1 MSNNSK
7 LFISNLN
14 YNATEE
20 DLIGLFSEKGEVV
33 SFRLIKDRFSG
44 RSKGFGFME
53 MANAEEAERA
63 LEELNGLEFLQ
74 RPLVVKFQRDDEGSP
89 RGGATGGQRRSFD
102 RGGSGGG
109 RAPAHQGSGGG
120 GGWDNRY

>member
-74 RPLVVKFQRDDEGSP
+74 RPLVVKFQRDDEGGP
-89 RGGATGGQRRSFD
+89 RGAAPGGQRRSFD
-102 RGGSGGG
+102 RGG
-109 RAPAHQGSGGG
+109 RAPAHQGGGGG